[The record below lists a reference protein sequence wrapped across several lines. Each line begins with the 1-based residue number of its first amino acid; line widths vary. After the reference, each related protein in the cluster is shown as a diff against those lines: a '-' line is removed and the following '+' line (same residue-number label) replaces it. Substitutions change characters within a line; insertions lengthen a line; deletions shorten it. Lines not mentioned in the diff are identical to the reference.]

1 VSATYNV
8 YFTDTWHA
16 KPTFTLMYG
25 LGYQI
30 EMPPYEINGEQ
41 ITLVDQN
48 DVPITVQQYLS
59 ETYQAGIKDRLQPHH
74 RFLRRSGTLRGIKP
88 RAVRSTRNNPF
99 YKGLSPHISFAW
111 NPNYDSGLGGKLF
124 GHGKTVNPRRL

>member
-1 VSATYNV
+1 VPTYNV

-59 ETYQAGIKDRLQPHH
+59 ETTKPASRTDLQPHH
-74 RFLRRSGTLRGIKP
+74 RFCDGRERCGE
-88 RAVRSTRNNPF
+88 
-99 YKGLSPHISFAW
+99 
-111 NPNYDSGLGGKLF
+111 
-124 GHGKTVNPRRL
+124 